1 VGGFLLQPSLAKK
14 GEQADNHSAAA
25 MAIAQ
30 LAFFA
35 VAGNMRM

>member
-1 VGGFLLQPSLAKK
+1 LAVFCFAAFIGKK